1 MYRDHSISIVI
12 PCLNEELSIAEV
24 ISYIPDFVDEIIV
37 IDNASEDRTV
47 EIARKHGAIVI
58 EHSQN
63 KGYGA
68 SLIVGFNKA
77 YCDIVIT
84 GDGDN
89 TYPVDHVRRIIDKL
103 LDLDVDFISCRRFP
117 LMIKESM
124 KLRNY
129 IGNYFFTA
137 LINVLF
143 YFHIKDA
150 LSGMWVFRR
159 KVLEKLPLVSG
170 DFCLSPEIKI
180 KAFRHPGI
188 KAIEV
193 PIIYDTR
200 RGSSKLMPWKDG
212 FKIMKFIIAS
222 RFAKDKQ

>member
-1 MYRDHSISIVI
+1 MYRKHSISIII

-24 ISYIPDFVDEIIV
+24 ISYIPKFVDEIIMV
-37 IDNASEDRTV
+37 DNASQDRTV
-47 EIARKHGAIVI
+47 EIARRHGAIVI
-58 EHSQN
+58 EHEYN

-68 SLIVGFNKA
+68 SLKTGFSKA
-77 YCDIVIT
+77 TSNIIIS

-89 TYPVDHVRRIIDKL
+89 TYPIDHVRRIIDKL
-103 LDLDVDFISCRRFP
+103 LNLNVDFISCRRFP

-124 KLRNY
+124 RLRNRL
-129 IGNYFFTA
+129 GNYFFTF
-137 LINVLF
+137 LTNILFDIN
-143 YFHIKDA
+143 IKDA

-159 KVLEKLPLVSG
+159 KVLDRIVLETD

-180 KAFRHPGI
+180 KTFRHPQI

-200 RGSSKLMPWKDG
+200 RGPSKLMPYRDG
-212 FKIMKFIIAS
+212 FRIIKFMLRL
-222 RFAKDKQ
+222 RFCKR